1 MSLWF
6 WILAINKAMPKVQ
19 LVVMLASIT
28 YFSTIDAGIS
38 ALYGGIIG
46 LINTALI
53 DRHTNKQ
60 IKDITISA
68 QAGVGM
74 MAISAIMRMAIVVSL
89 TLIGYFG
96 FGLNAEA
103 LIIGL
108 VSGLI
113 SFLLDKVLQK

>member
-74 MAISAIMRMAIVVSL
+74 MAISVIMRMAIVVSL
-89 TLIGYFG
+89 TLIGYFS

>member
-74 MAISAIMRMAIVVSL
+74 MAISVIMRMAIVVSL

>member
-74 MAISAIMRMAIVVSL
+74 MVISVIMRMAIVVSL